1 MRNQKGI
8 TLIVLVITIIV
19 LIILAGV
26 SINLFV
32 GENGIITKAQQGK
45 EMNEQASAKEKLEMN
60 LSDLQISK
68 STDKNYNNQAYID
81 NCLQKQG
88 MIVNADIV
96 LVDQYQFLIDREKL
110 SIVQSLGKAQESQT
124 IKVEVTS
131 RIAADYTKAIVSI
144 VIQNTNSLKK
154 IQVNGENVSIPALTE
169 GKYSVEKEVSN
180 NGETTVYVVDEKEEY
195 KVAKVNIAG
204 VSEDIRI
211 TNKEELLAFRDR
223 VNQGATYEGRTIT
236 LTTDIDLQGSES
248 NQWIPIGKVTFKGN
262 FDGQNHQIHNMYIH
276 ESSEVQGL
284 FGINDGIIKNIQVD
298 GTMICGTNAGGIAA
312 RNNARIENCKSEV
325 TITSIGC
332 NVGGI
337 TGFAW
342 INSIIDKCTNLG
354 NIKATGYTSEQSQET
369 FVGGIVG
376 SHHATVTNSYNAGS
390 VEGIR
395 LAGGIVGGLL
405 QGEIQN
411 CYNTGNIKT
420 KDRGAGGICG
430 YMHYYSGGILGYT
443 KIDSTYTI
451 GNVEGV
457 SAVGNCIGYIVPKA
471 GDANFPLLE
480 GNQNYCLIKE
490 GMTAIGGTNTSD
502 KVIVEEKSSEE
513 LKNIAS
519 ALGKGFKADINN
531 HNNGYPLLAWQ

>member
-19 LIILAGV
+19 LIILVGV

-81 NCLQKQG
+81 NYLQKQG

-96 LVDQYQFLIDREKL
+96 LVDQYHFLIDREKL
-110 SIVQSLGKAQESQT
+110 SIVQSLGKGQESQT

-154 IQVNGENVSIPALTE
+154 IQVNGENVSIPALIE

-248 NQWIPIGKVTFKGN
+248 NQWIPIGKETFKGT

-276 ESSEVQGL
+276 ELSEVQGF
-284 FGINDGIIKNIQVD
+284 FGINDGTIKNIQVD
-298 GTMICGTNAGGIAA
+298 GTMICGINAGGIAA
-312 RNNARIENCKSEV
+312 RNNARIENCKSKV
-325 TITSIGC
+325 TITSTGY

-337 TGFAW
+337 VGFSW
-342 INSIIDKCTNLG
+342 VNSVTDTCANLG

-376 SHHATVTNSYNAGS
+376 SHHATVTNSYNTGNI
-390 VEGIR
+390 EGIR

-420 KDRGAGGICG
+420 KDKGAGGICG
-430 YMHYYSGGILGYT
+430 YMHYFSGATLGYT
-443 KIDSTYTI
+443 KINNTYTI

-457 SAVGNCIGYIVPKA
+457 GAIGNSIGYIVPKE
-471 GDANFPLLE
+471 GDTNFPLLE
-480 GNQNYCLIKE
+480 GNYNYCLIKE
-490 GMTAIGGTNTSD
+490 GITAIGGTNTSD

-513 LKNIAS
+513 LKNIALT
-519 ALGKGFKADINN
+519 LGKGFKADINN
-531 HNNGYPLLAWQ
+531 RNNGYPLLAWQ